1 MYGIDVVYTHG
12 VTQRLA
18 VAEGLE
24 YANTFANYKGM
35 ETVEAVDRLLSG
47 YTELHPF
54 ERAQLG
60 SMAFST
66 AEEAISILPSLETKI
81 LLDHQALQGLLDE
94 LKDLRETDGNKAL

>member
-1 MYGIDVVYTHG
+1 M
-12 VTQRLA
+12 A

-24 YANTFANYKGM
+24 YANTFANYKVK

-60 SMAFST
+60 SMAFTT
-66 AEEAISILPSLETKI
+66 AEEAISLVPSLETKI
-81 LLDHQALQGLLDE
+81 LLDQQALQGLLNE
-94 LKDLRETDGNKAL
+94 LEDLRESDGKRNL